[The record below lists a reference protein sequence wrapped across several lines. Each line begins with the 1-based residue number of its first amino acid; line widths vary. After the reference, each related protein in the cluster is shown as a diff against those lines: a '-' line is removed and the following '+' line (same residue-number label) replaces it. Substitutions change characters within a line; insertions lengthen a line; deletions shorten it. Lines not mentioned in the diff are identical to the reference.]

1 MRYFLAGICILVL
14 GLSAWAQDIVYEG
27 EGNGQLML
35 SVTEFNVKKKE
46 AVAKSIQ
53 DAYFQILFRGIPTSK
68 ICKKAL
74 LGTDESIVERHQQY
88 FDEMIKQ
95 GRLYSFVTYSNLTY
109 YKKKE
114 AVVILTI
121 NIDALISDLEQ
132 KHLYKR
138 FGLH

>member
-1 MRYFLAGICILVL
+1 
-14 GLSAWAQDIVYEG
+14 
-27 EGNGQLML
+27 ML
-35 SVTEFNVKKKE
+35 SVIEFNFKKKE
-46 AVAKSIQ
+46 AVANSIQ
-53 DAYFQILFRGIPTSK
+53 DAYFQILSRGILTSK
-68 ICKKAL
+68 ICQKAL